1 MLEINPTDAVPI
13 WKQIEDE
20 IRRLLAAGTLVP
32 GGPVPSVRDLAR
44 DLRVNPAT
52 VSKAYQHLMVAGLLE
67 VRRGDGTYVAE
78 VPPTMKKSE
87 RRDALAAAA
96 TRYVSIAFTMGADR
110 EEALSE
116 FEAACERLD
125 GNSRRKP

>member
-20 IRRLLAAGTLVP
+20 IRRLLAVGMLVP
-32 GGPVPSVRDLAR
+32 GGPVPSVRDLSR

-52 VSKAYQHLMVAGLLE
+52 VSKAYQHLTAVGLLE
-67 VRRGDGTYVAE
+67 VRRGEGTYVAE
-78 VPPTMKKSE
+78 APAPMKKSE

-96 TRYVSIAFTMGADR
+96 VRYVSLAITMGASC
-110 EEALSE
+110 EEALDE
-116 FEAACERLD
+116 FEAARERLD
-125 GNSRRKP
+125 GTGRRNS

>member
-1 MLEINPTDAVPI
+1 MLEINPSDAVPI
-13 WKQIEDE
+13 WRQIEDE

-52 VSKAYQHLMVAGLLE
+52 VSKAYQHLMIAGLLE
-67 VRRGDGTYVAE
+67 VRRGDGTYVVEA
-78 VPPTMKKSE
+78 PPQMRKSE

-96 TRYVSIAFTMGADR
+96 VRYVSLAFTMGADR
-110 EEALSE
+110 EEALKE
-116 FEAACERLD
+116 FEGACERLD
-125 GNSRRKP
+125 GHTRRKS

>member
-1 MLEINPTDAVPI
+1 MLEINPGDAVPI
-13 WKQIEDE
+13 WRQIEDE

-67 VRRGDGTYVAE
+67 VRRGDGPYVVE
-78 VPPTMKKSE
+78 VPPPMKKAE
-87 RRDALAAAA
+87 RREALAAAA
-96 TRYVSIAFTMGADR
+96 VRYASLAFTMGASR
-110 EEALSE
+110 EEALKE
-116 FEAACERLD
+116 LEAACERLD
-125 GNSRRKP
+125 GHTRRKS